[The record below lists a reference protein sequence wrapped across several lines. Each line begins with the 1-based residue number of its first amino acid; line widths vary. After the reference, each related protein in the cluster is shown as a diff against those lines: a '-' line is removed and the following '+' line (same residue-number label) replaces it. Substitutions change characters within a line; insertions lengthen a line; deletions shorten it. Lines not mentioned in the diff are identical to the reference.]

1 MLPVILIAG
10 GTLSTDGDISFQE
23 YVSNMFMDTQ
33 FGESFIPTI
42 VTARYVINDTRKLYP
57 YNPLKIIHKIN
68 LSFKKNL
75 TF

>member
-42 VTARYVINDTRKLYP
+42 VTARYVINDTRKL
-57 YNPLKIIHKIN
+57 
-68 LSFKKNL
+68 
-75 TF
+75 